1 VAENRLTKP
10 LAFFA
15 GTGPVEAGSRPPR
28 AADEYRE
35 RRGTA
40 FLKLV
45 RAIWKRCVA
54 DSCPDLAAQVS
65 FYFVLSAFPF
75 LLVMSG
81 ILGWISTTSQ
91 WSRFAVWLI
100 SYMPARMQ
108 RAVLITM
115 LELAKGYGAFLS
127 FGLILTL
134 WSASTG
140 FLSLMDA
147 LSVAYGVAERRS
159 YLKRRLIAICA
170 TVVAALFVVLCFWI
184 WTAGHS
190 LAGLIS
196 SDYSFVVL
204 FPVQWKIV
212 RWIAT
217 LVVICLGVD
226 LMNYFLPCGGQKWR
240 WISAGSAFTVLAFVL
255 ASACLN
261 LYMSYNPSISRIY
274 GTLASFIFLMF
285 WIYLATLSLIIGA
298 EADLALQEQAAH
310 RKAA

>member
-10 LAFFA
+10 LVAFA
-15 GTGPVEAGSRPPR
+15 GTKPAEAESRPPH
-28 AADEYRE
+28 AADGYRE
-35 RRGTA
+35 PRRAG
-40 FLKLV
+40 FLRLV
-45 RAIWKRCVA
+45 RAIWNRCA
-54 DSCPDLAAQVS
+54 GDSCPDLAAQVS
-65 FYFVLSAFPF
+65 FYFVLSAFPL

-81 ILGWISTTSQ
+81 ILGWISTTSE

-100 SYMPARMQ
+100 SYMPMRMQ
-108 RAVLITM
+108 HAVLITM
-115 LELAKGYGAFLS
+115 LELARGYGAFLS

-147 LSVAYGVAERRS
+147 LSVANGVSEQRS

-170 TVVAALFVVLCFWI
+170 TVVAALFVVVCFWI

-196 SDYSFVVL
+196 SNYSFVAP
-204 FPVQWKIV
+204 FTVQWRIA
-212 RWIAT
+212 RWVAT
-217 LVVICLGVD
+217 LVMICLGVD
-226 LMNYFLPCGGQKWR
+226 LMNYFLPCGCQRWR

-255 ASACLN
+255 ASICLN
-261 LYMSYNPSISRIY
+261 LYMSYNPSISRVY
-274 GTLASFIFLMF
+274 GALASFIFLMF
-285 WIYLATLSLIIGA
+285 WIYLASLSLIVGA
-298 EADLALQEQAAH
+298 ETDSALRELTIH

>member
-1 VAENRLTKP
+1 VAENRLTKSVV
-10 LAFFA
+10 LFDGA
-15 GTGPVEAGSRPPR
+15 RPEETQAKSPR
-28 AADEYRE
+28 AANSYRE
-35 RRGTA
+35 RRQR
-40 FLKLV
+40 LV
-45 RAIWKRCVA
+45 RLARAIWKRCA
-54 DSCPDLAAQVS
+54 GDGCPDLAAQVS

-91 WSRFAVWLI
+91 WSRFALWLT
-100 SYMPARMQ
+100 SYMPIRMQ
-108 RAVLITM
+108 HAVLITM

-147 LSVAYGVAERRS
+147 LSVAYGVAEQRS

-170 TVVAALFVVLCFWI
+170 TVVSALFVVLCFWI
-184 WTAGHS
+184 WVAGHS

-196 SDYSFVVL
+196 NNYSFVVL
-204 FPVQWKIV
+204 APVQWRIV

-217 LVVICLGVD
+217 LVVICVGVD
-226 LMNYFLPCGGQKWR
+226 LVNYFLPCGCQKWR
-240 WISAGSAFTVLAFVL
+240 WISAGTAFTVLAFVL
-255 ASACLN
+255 ASVCLN
-261 LYMSYNPSISRIY
+261 LYMSYSPSISRIY

-285 WIYLATLSLIIGA
+285 WFYLGTLSLILGA
-298 EADLALQEQAAH
+298 ETDSALRELAVH